1 MHASTALLDRTQS
14 LRLVRED
21 QVSLET
27 PRPFYE
33 GEGSERVSRGAVTLP
48 SGGRW
53 CATLE
58 VRMPDEQ
65 GALLTVNRSGPG
77 AGPAPSDAS
86 LMIPPGEAEALL
98 TLLTGL
104 VAQARADGVLE
115 KGSEGKPRRKTKTRA
130 VPPNAPASSG

>member
-1 MHASTALLDRTQS
+1 
-14 LRLVRED
+14 
-21 QVSLET
+21 
-27 PRPFYE
+27 
-33 GEGSERVSRGAVTLP
+33 
-48 SGGRW
+48 
-53 CATLE
+53 
-58 VRMPDEQ
+58 MPDEQ

-115 KGSEGKPRRKTKTRA
+115 KGSEGKPRRETKTRA
-130 VPPNAPASSG
+130 GPPNAPASSG